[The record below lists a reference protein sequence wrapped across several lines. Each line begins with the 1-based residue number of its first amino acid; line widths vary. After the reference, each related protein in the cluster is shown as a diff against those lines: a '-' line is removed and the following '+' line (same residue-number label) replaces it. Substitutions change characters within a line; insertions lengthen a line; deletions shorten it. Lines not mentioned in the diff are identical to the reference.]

1 MWPAGVLRHEAS
13 AKVAPVI
20 DLRLA
25 LEADAGHWTSIDA
38 PVVLSSS
45 LAPGQSFGWKK
56 LDVTGQDAFL
66 GVLNLSA
73 ILFVQRDKG
82 IRWQTLAGPEVTQE
96 TVQKFFALDDGLG
109 ETAERLRIAWAERC
123 PRLAQVAQSLP
134 GLCVLQQDM
143 VETIFG
149 FICSQNNNV
158 SRICLLMDR
167 LRAKFGQVL
176 CSIAAGIDAQ
186 ADGDLAVLREFNNH
200 RKLYAFPRIEQLA
213 SASESSLKSLG
224 LGYRAAYVRA
234 AAKTLLQKDGKSL
247 KWLEDCRHHSPD
259 LKTMDPLQ
267 AEEPEALRLQR
278 LEIRKELCRLP
289 GVGPKVADC
298 IALFALKQHG
308 AVPVDVHVWRIV
320 TRDYDPALREAK
332 SLNPAVYERVGDA
345 FRRRFGAVFAG
356 WAHSLLFGAEFGALR
371 AKLPAKVLEEMDHY
385 RDEEKLAKTRK
396 KILSDQVCGGR
407 PTMQANEGPVRLQE
421 AKRSSEGLLLVLTQA
436 SHPLANDFD
445 LEGTPAAVE
454 ELTAV
459 YSQPEHGGG
468 RAERVQGRIENRE
481 KCSSA
486 LGELEPEIRKGVWLL
501 RYLPGEDMLAAEGR
515 RHSRPPGRKAQERAR
530 HEEFHRVASF

>member
-1 MWPAGVLRHEAS
+1 MWPAGVLRHEAR
-13 AKVAPVI
+13 AKVAPVV
-20 DLRLA
+20 DLRVA
-25 LEADAGHWTSIDA
+25 LQADAGHWTSIDA
-38 PVVLSSS
+38 PVVLSSC

-56 LDVTGQDAFL
+56 LNVTGQDAFL
-66 GVLNLSA
+66 GVLNMSA
-73 ILFVQRDKG
+73 VIFVQREKG
-82 IRWQTLAGPEVTQE
+82 IQWQTLAGPGVTRE
-96 TVQKFFALDDGLG
+96 TVQKFFALDDGLH
-109 ETAERLRIAWAERC
+109 ETAERLRIAWAKRC

-176 CSIAAGIDAQ
+176 CCIAAGVDAQ

-200 RKLYAFPRIEQLA
+200 RKLYAFPSIERLA

-234 AAKTLLQKDGKSL
+234 AAKTLLQKDGQSL
-247 KWLEDCRHHSPD
+247 KWLEDCRHHSLD

-267 AEEPEALRLQR
+267 AEEPDALRLRR

-332 SLNPAVYERVGDA
+332 SLTPAVYERVGDA

-371 AKLPAKVLEEMDHY
+371 AQLPAKMLEEMDQY
-385 RDEEKLAKTRK
+385 RDEEKLAKTRSNSQRL
-396 KILSDQVCGGR
+396 LSIISRV
-407 PTMQANEGPVRLQE
+407 
-421 AKRSSEGLLLVLTQA
+421 K
-436 SHPLANDFD
+436 LA
-445 LEGTPAAVE
+445 
-454 ELTAV
+454 
-459 YSQPEHGGG
+459 
-468 RAERVQGRIENRE
+468 
-481 KCSSA
+481 CSF
-486 LGELEPEIRKGVWLL
+486 
-501 RYLPGEDMLAAEGR
+501 
-515 RHSRPPGRKAQERAR
+515 AR
-530 HEEFHRVASF
+530 TK